1 METTV
6 KLQVNIDMLF
16 DVMERSLLQEA
27 NSALKKKITAQ
38 EIGKGLTYTKKS
50 QNRNVKVKVTG
61 WKKPELYE
69 AEFLS
74 DQDSIQVAYL
84 LKRVSDQ
91 ETEVTYREV
100 YRKKGKEKAT
110 FATRLVEKKAV
121 KQAHRMLKAVEKAI
135 MENQ

>member
-6 KLQVNIDMLF
+6 KLQVNIDTLF

-84 LKRVSDQ
+84 LKPVSDQ
-91 ETEVTYREV
+91 ETEVTYR
-100 YRKKGKEKAT
+100 
-110 FATRLVEKKAV
+110 
-121 KQAHRMLKAVEKAI
+121 
-135 MENQ
+135 

>member
-50 QNRNVKVKVTG
+50 QNC
-61 WKKPELYE
+61 
-69 AEFLS
+69 
-74 DQDSIQVAYL
+74 
-84 LKRVSDQ
+84 
-91 ETEVTYREV
+91 
-100 YRKKGKEKAT
+100 
-110 FATRLVEKKAV
+110 
-121 KQAHRMLKAVEKAI
+121 
-135 MENQ
+135 